1 MSRRSVFSAWL
12 LALALTAPPAQDWE
26 DERTGDTAVAE
37 RYVQWAR
44 NAIEGDQWTL
54 AEEALERAADY
65 ADVSS
70 DISYLLALVR
80 THEGR
85 PRGTVLE
92 ALHGAVAFNRWNFY
106 SPEEARLLEA
116 ETLIAIRSFG
126 EALDLLQSAGES
138 NRELCLRALAYRG
151 LRDSRG
157 FLQTIKSGLDR
168 YPRSPESARILFTYA
183 SDRIPS
189 AGERELIAICLRRL
203 PLLLEE
209 DPELAFL
216 AVPFIRDTEEARRLV
231 SSYRANGGT
240 NPANL
245 PAALNLGIIGGDQAV
260 AELFRESSLDKD
272 LLETIWGLLRSKED
286 RRNFAHTLS
295 AFEGFITED
304 IDRDGL
310 FESRT
315 GYGGGNLVSYSYD
328 ADQDLL
334 PEMEVFFSD
343 GLPARAEL
351 AAGDSGMNR
360 FRVFL
365 EWEQYPAVLQA
376 EFGEVKYIPR
386 PGDLFFNPLE
396 FRDLLGSTLFYP
408 ERVFIPGLSQHTLVS
423 FALTIERPGREI
435 PGSVERMEMKEGIPQ
450 RSREYLRDRLVSD
463 TEYLLGQPVFQRID
477 MDLDGRL
484 ETVRRFNH
492 HEFPPADPIGI
503 TGGITRGL
511 AQSYAGNLV
520 SSESDWDGDGVYEY
534 GESYMGDLVIR
545 SWDMDK
551 DGIREYTETGVRN

>member
-1 MSRRSVFSAWL
+1 MSRRLLLSACL
-12 LALALTAPPAQDWE
+12 LAAALTALAAQDWE
-26 DERTGDTAVAE
+26 DERTGDAAVAE

-44 NAIEGDQWTL
+44 NAIEKDQWTL

-70 DISYLLALVR
+70 DLSYLLALVR
-80 THEGR
+80 THERR
-85 PRGTVLE
+85 PRRTVLE
-92 ALHGAVAFNRWNFY
+92 ALHSAFAFNRWNFY
-106 SPEEARLLEA
+106 SGGEARLLEA

-126 EALDLLQSAGES
+126 EALNLLQPAEES
-138 NRELCLRALAYRG
+138 SRELCLRALAYRG

-157 FLQTIKSGLDR
+157 FLQTIKAGLDR
-168 YPRSPESARILFTYA
+168 YPRSPEPVRILFTYA

-189 AGERELIAICLRRL
+189 AGERELISICLRRL
-203 PLLLEE
+203 PILLEE

-260 AELFRESSLDKD
+260 AELFRESFLDKG
-272 LLETIWGLLRSKED
+272 LLETIWGLLRSNED
-286 RRNFAHTLS
+286 RRNFARTLS
-295 AFEGFITED
+295 AFDGFITED
-304 IDRDGL
+304 IDRDGS

-315 GYGGGNLVSYSYD
+315 GYGSGSLISYSYD

-334 PEMEVFFSD
+334 PELEVFFSN
-343 GLPARAEL
+343 GLPARAEV
-351 AAGDSGMNR
+351 AAGDFGTNR
-360 FRVFL
+360 SRVFL

-376 EFGEVKYIPR
+376 ELGEVKYIPR
-386 PGDLFFNPLE
+386 PEDFFFNPLE
-396 FRDLLGSTLFYP
+396 FRDLLGGTLLYP
-408 ERVFIPGLSQHTLVS
+408 ERVFIPRLSQYTLVS

-435 PGSVERMEMKEGIPQ
+435 PGSVDRIEMKAGVPQ

-492 HEFPPADPIGI
+492 REFPPEDPVGI
-503 TGGITRGL
+503 IRGI

-534 GESYMGDLVIR
+534 GESYTGDLVIR
-545 SWDMDK
+545 SWDMDN
-551 DGIREYTETGVRN
+551 DGIREYIETGVRN

>member
-1 MSRRSVFSAWL
+1 MSRRLLLSAWL
-12 LALALTAPPAQDWE
+12 LAVALTTLPAQDWE

-37 RYVQWAR
+37 RYVRWAR
-44 NAIEGDQWTL
+44 NAIERDQWAL

-70 DISYLLALVR
+70 DLSYLLALVR
-80 THEGR
+80 THERR
-85 PRGTVLE
+85 PRRVVLE
-92 ALHGAVAFNRWNFY
+92 TLHSAFAFNRWNFY
-106 SPEEARLLEA
+106 SGEEARLLEA

-126 EALDLLQSAGES
+126 EALDLLQPDGES
-138 NRELCLRALAYRG
+138 NRKLCLRALAYRG

-157 FLQTIKSGLDR
+157 FLQTIKASLDR
-168 YPRSPESARILFTYA
+168 YPRSPEPVRILFTYA
-183 SDRIPS
+183 SDRIPA
-189 AGERELIAICLRRL
+189 AGERELISICLRRL
-203 PLLLEE
+203 SVLLEE

-216 AVPFIRDTEEARRLV
+216 AAPFIRDTEEARRLV
-231 SSYRANGGT
+231 SSYRANGGA
-240 NPANL
+240 NPAAL

-260 AELFRESSLDKD
+260 MELFRESFLDKN
-272 LLETIWGLLRSKED
+272 LLETIWGLLRSNED
-286 RRNFAHTLS
+286 RRNFARALS

-304 IDRDGL
+304 IDRDGS

-315 GYGGGNLVSYSYD
+315 GYEGGSLISYSYD

-334 PEMEVFFSD
+334 PELEVFFSS
-343 GLPARAEL
+343 GLPSRAEL
-351 AAGDSGMNR
+351 AAGDSGTNR
-360 FRVFL
+360 SKVFL

-376 EFGEVKYIPR
+376 KLGEVKYIPR
-386 PGDLFFNPLE
+386 PGDFFFNPLE
-396 FRDLLGSTLFYP
+396 FQDLLGSNLLYP
-408 ERVFIPGLSQHTLVS
+408 ERVFIPRLSQHTLVS
-423 FALTIERPGREI
+423 FALTMERPGREI
-435 PGSVERMEMKEGIPQ
+435 PGSVERIEMKAGIPQ

-492 HEFPPADPIGI
+492 REFPPENPMD
-503 TGGITRGL
+503 ITRGI

-520 SSESDWDGDGVYEY
+520 SSESDWDGDGIYEY
-534 GESYMGDLVIR
+534 GESYTEDLVIR

-551 DGIREYTETGVRN
+551 DGIREYIETGARN

>member
-1 MSRRSVFSAWL
+1 MSRGLIFSAWL
-12 LALALTAPPAQDWE
+12 LAVALTALPSQDWE

-37 RYVQWAR
+37 RYVQWAQ

-70 DISYLLALVR
+70 DLSYLLALVR
-80 THEGR
+80 IHEGR
-85 PRGTVLE
+85 PRRTVLE
-92 ALHGAVAFNRWNFY
+92 ALHRAFAFNRWNFY

-116 ETLIAIRSFG
+116 ETLIAIRFFG
-126 EALDLLQSAGES
+126 EALDLLQSTGES
-138 NRELCLRALAYRG
+138 NRALCLRSLAYRG

-157 FLQTIKSGLDR
+157 FLQTIKANLDR
-168 YPRSPESARILFTYA
+168 YPRSPEPVRILFTYA

-189 AGERELIAICLRRL
+189 AGERELISICLRRL
-203 PLLLEE
+203 PILLGE

-240 NPANL
+240 NPAAL

-286 RRNFAHTLS
+286 RRNFARILS

-304 IDRDGL
+304 TDRDGC

-315 GYGGGNLVSYSYD
+315 GYRRGSLVNYSYD

-334 PEMEVFFSD
+334 PELEVFFSG
-343 GLPARAEL
+343 GLPAQAEL

-360 FRVFL
+360 SRIFL

-376 EFGEVKYIPR
+376 EFEEVKYIPR

-396 FRDLLGSTLFYP
+396 FRVLLGSTLLYP
-408 ERVFIPGLSQHTLVS
+408 ERIFIPRLSQRTLVS
-423 FALTIERPGREI
+423 FALTIERSGREI
-435 PGSVERMEMKEGIPQ
+435 PGSVEQMEMKAGVPQ
-450 RSREYLRDRLVSD
+450 RSREYLRNRLVSD

-484 ETVRRFNH
+484 ETTRRFNH
-492 HEFPPADPIGI
+492 HEFPPADPM
-503 TGGITRGL
+503 GITRGI
-511 AQSYAGNLV
+511 AQSYAENLV
-520 SSESDWDGDGVYEY
+520 SSESVWDGDGVYEY
-534 GESYMGDLVIR
+534 GESYRGDLVIR